1 MEKTKR
7 TAALSTFTRNEKT
20 LNSMIDD
27 ECPRD
32 IVTPQYE
39 KLQTVWN
46 KLEAAHDTYLET
58 IDGDIADAE
67 LNKLD
72 EPSDRYRAVLKR
84 YSDFI
89 KGANNVERTQ
99 LRAREVENREAEKEM
114 RKQVESEKKLAEDI
128 QQKQE
133 MALRFESA
141 KTELET
147 GIDVFNRFV
156 KSMELS
162 LADVTESV
170 KRTELGKVEA
180 EFNSLKMQFVKLGG
194 IDVSQDAGDVKT
206 KFTTDAEEI
215 YMNFHKKI
223 TSELKDSHVS
233 TSGGTVSSTSSKK
246 ELVDLPTF
254 QGDETSS
261 PFVKFP
267 TWLKQWEIQ
276 ILDYE
281 EKYRSRMLEK
291 HLDETARSKFIGY
304 EGDYEQCMKRLKL
317 FYGDRQKVVK
327 HVLQEVMAP
336 SPISNADYRHLIT
349 YSVTLENNYSRLKS
363 LKLEHEMSNTSIM
376 S

>member
-1 MEKTKR
+1 MEKSKR
-7 TAALSTFTRNEKT
+7 TTALGTFTRNERT
-20 LNSMIDD
+20 LNAMLDD
-27 ECPRD
+27 ESPKEL
-32 IVTPQYE
+32 VTPQYN
-39 KLQTVWN
+39 KLQSCWD
-46 KLEAAHDTYLET
+46 KLEAAHDSYLET
-58 IDGDIADAE
+58 IEGDIDPAD

-89 KGANNVERTQ
+89 KGANNVERTL
-99 LRAREVENREAEKEM
+99 LREKEAADREAEKEL
-114 RKQVESEKKLAEDI
+114 RKQVESERKAAEDI

-133 MALRFESA
+133 MAMRFESA

-156 KSMELS
+156 KSMEQS
-162 LADVTESV
+162 LATTTESV
-170 KRTELGKVEA
+170 KRSELVKVEA

-194 IDVSQDAGDVKT
+194 IDVSQDAGDVND
-206 KFTTDAEEI
+206 KFTTEAEKV
-215 YMNFHKKI
+215 YLDFHMKI
-223 TSELKDSHVS
+223 SSELRDSHSS
-233 TSGGTVSSTSSKK
+233 TSGGSVISTSSKK

-254 QGDETSS
+254 QGDEKTS

-267 TWLKQWEIQ
+267 TWLKQWDIQ

-291 HLDETARSKFIGY
+291 HLDESARAKFIGY
-304 EGDYEQCMKRLKL
+304 EGDYDECMKRLKL

-336 SPISNADYRHLIT
+336 SPISAADYRHLIM
-349 YSVTLENNYSRLKS
+349 YSVTRE
-363 LKLEHEMSNTSIM
+363 
-376 S
+376 